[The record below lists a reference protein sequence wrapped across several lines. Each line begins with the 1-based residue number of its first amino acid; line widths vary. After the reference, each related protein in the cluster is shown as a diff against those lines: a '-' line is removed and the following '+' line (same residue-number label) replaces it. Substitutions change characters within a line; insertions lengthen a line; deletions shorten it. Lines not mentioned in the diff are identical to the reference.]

1 MFAIVLIFCC
11 VVYFVAY
18 RVKRRLPSPPVFP
31 GALPIIG
38 HLNVIPRDPLNMWDW
53 EKSVHEFSLK
63 NDGVAEIRFGTHAI
77 FIVTDPD
84 DSLSIANSCY
94 SKPTIY
100 DFAKEMYNRGLVT
113 AGESTW
119 KSHRKLLNPSFRQQ
133 VLNSLLDVFSEQA
146 QTLVSNLEAEAGK
159 HSFDV
164 EPYLISH
171 FINTASQTT
180 LGLKTDDD
188 SVITKHYGPAT
199 KDLFEIYLDR
209 FLKPWLHIQCLYKI
223 SNLKQKQDALMK
235 IISDISIA
243 IIKQR
248 KTEQKQDRELN
259 YGQLSTSE
267 NFKPLLDNL
276 LDLADTKDA
285 FTDDEIKEHLNTMVT
300 AAYDTTAKAL
310 YFIMILL
317 GSHQDVQ
324 TRIFQELH
332 EVLGADLAKDR
343 KLTKHDLQG
352 LVYLEAVIKESL
364 RLYPPAP
371 RIARYLDVDV
381 KLKNYILPAGS
392 TGVISTHSINR
403 HPMWGADADNFKP
416 ERWLDPASLPSNPN
430 AFASFSLGRRNC
442 IGKTYAMMA
451 LKSTLVHICRQYHII
466 CRTSHLQI
474 RCQALQSPVSGQ
486 HLSIETRK

>member
-1 MFAIVLIFCC
+1 
-11 VVYFVAY
+11 
-18 RVKRRLPSPPVFP
+18 
-31 GALPIIG
+31 
-38 HLNVIPRDPLNMWDW
+38 MWKW

-63 NDGVAEIRFGTHAI
+63 NGGVAEILFGTYSI
-77 FIVTDPD
+77 FVVTDPD
-84 DSLSIANSCY
+84 DSLTIANSCY
-94 SKPTIY
+94 SKPSIY

-133 VLNSLLDVFSEQA
+133 VLNSLLDIFSEQA
-146 QTLVSNLEAEAGK
+146 ETLVSNLEAEVGK

-199 KDLFEIYLDR
+199 KGLFEIYLDR
-209 FLKPWLHIQCLYKI
+209 FVKPWLHVQCLYKI
-223 SNLKQKQDALMK
+223 SYLKQKQDALMK
-235 IISDISIA
+235 IISDISIS

-248 KTEQKQDRELN
+248 KLEQKQNRALN
-259 YGQLSTSE
+259 YEHLSTSDK
-267 NFKPLLDNL
+267 FKPLLDQL
-276 LDLADTKDA
+276 LELADTKDA
-285 FTDDEIKEHLNTMVT
+285 FTDDEIAEHLNTMVT

-310 YFIMILL
+310 YFILILL

-332 EVLGADLAKDR
+332 EVLGAELAQDR
-343 KLTKHDLQG
+343 NLNKHDLQG

-371 RIARYLDVDV
+371 RIARYLNVDV
-381 KLKNYILPAGS
+381 KLKNYVLPAGS
-392 TGVISTHSINR
+392 TGVISVHSINR
-403 HPMWGADADNFKP
+403 HPMWGADADLFRP
-416 ERWLDPASLPSNPN
+416 ERWLDPASLPDNPN

-451 LKSTLVHICRQYHII
+451 LKTTLVHLCRRYHII
-466 CRTSHLQI
+466 SLTSNLQI
-474 RCQALQSPVSGQ
+474 LCHALQSPVHG
-486 HLSIETRK
+486 HHISIELRTLCIEGVNQP